1 MKNVGKILTQI
12 LELFF
17 PKLNSRRQNL
27 ISDITDN
34 YLHAHPRDIF
44 FSNLIFTAKNYIE
57 VYRANKKNICCI
69 LIGTVVK
76 LTENSTES
84 ISLLFE
90 LFGQMSV

>member
-44 FSNLIFTAKNYIE
+44 FFKFDFHC
-57 VYRANKKNICCI
+57 KKLHRGISCQQKEYLLHPDRNCCQI
-69 LIGTVVK
+69 NRKFDRVDFPPI
-76 LTENSTES
+76 
-84 ISLLFE
+84 
-90 LFGQMSV
+90 